1 MHRTRY
7 WIFACAVAFMLPQGA
22 MAQGS
27 LEGRVVDNLGQALS
41 GVSISFVGR
50 NITGLT
56 ALDGTYRI
64 DGIPA
69 GSHEVRFTR
78 VGYGE
83 QTISVGIADGG
94 TLRVNVTLAEAAIA
108 VDRLVV
114 VGSRAHARTAT
125 ESMVPLDVV
134 PVADLSR
141 QGDTDLSTL
150 IRNVVPSYSVTAE
163 PISDAATLARPASIR
178 NLAPDHTLVLVNGK
192 RRHRSAVIVLFGGNG
207 VADGAQGPDV
217 ATLPAIA
224 MSQIEVLR
232 DGASA
237 QYGSDAI
244 AGVINFVPR
253 RNRSGGTIEV
263 KGSGYDYGTRD
274 GRMNTFAA
282 NIGLPLGASGFLSL
296 SGEYGQADTT
306 SRSVQRNDAARL
318 ASLGFPVRDPAQ
330 VWGLPE
336 VEGNLK
342 LFANMGYPLDESVEF
357 YGHGNYHTKTVTGGF
372 YFRNPNTR
380 DAVFSIDGGQ
390 TLLVADMLDAV
401 DGVLDGSASCPVVH
415 IVNDVPDPVA
425 WERVRSDPNCFS
437 FQEMFPGGFTPK
449 FGGDMFDASA
459 VGGVRGE
466 TAGVEWDASVGWG
479 THKADFFM
487 MNTINASLGPDT
499 PTDFR
504 PGINQQRE
512 LNVNLDLE
520 YEPAEHTHLAGGFEW
535 RNENYEIV
543 PGDRAS
549 WQIGPLLE
557 QGFSASSNGFPGFSP
572 FSEGNWDR
580 ANIAVYGDFHQDGAD
595 ERWAVGGAVR
605 FENFDGFGTTLN
617 GKVSGRF
624 ALAEGFA
631 LRGSASTGF
640 RAPTP
645 GQLNFQHIGTTYDY
659 SIQELVNT
667 GTISPTS
674 KVARTR
680 GGKQLEPETSLNFA
694 LGATLNR
701 GPFTMTADYFNV
713 SVSDRITL
721 SPDYNLTPAEV
732 EQLLAEGVDAA
743 RNLRQFR
750 FYNNHFSTRTQGV
763 DVVATYAPPA
773 LEGNT
778 TFGLLFN
785 HTATKV
791 TESSRTSDFDVQELD
806 STRIRQLEGAL
817 PRTRA
822 SFSAVHRLGSLRL
835 SGKINCFSGWFDFA
849 DNSHTYSGKC
859 LADAEAAYTLPR
871 SVTLTLG
878 AENFLNTYPDENPF
892 AREGVGNL
900 YSQHSPFG
908 FNGALMYLRA
918 SYVFEW

>member
-1 MHRTRY
+1 M
-7 WIFACAVAFMLPQGA
+7 
-22 MAQGS
+22 
-27 LEGRVVDNLGQALS
+27 
-41 GVSISFVGR
+41 
-50 NITGLT
+50 
-56 ALDGTYRI
+56 
-64 DGIPA
+64 
-69 GSHEVRFTR
+69 
-78 VGYGE
+78 
-83 QTISVGIADGG
+83 
-94 TLRVNVTLAEAAIA
+94 
-108 VDRLVV
+108 
-114 VGSRAHARTAT
+114 
-125 ESMVPLDVV
+125 
-134 PVADLSR
+134 
-141 QGDTDLSTL
+141 
-150 IRNVVPSYSVTAE
+150 
-163 PISDAATLARPASIR
+163 
-178 NLAPDHTLVLVNGK
+178 
-192 RRHRSAVIVLFGGNG
+192 
-207 VADGAQGPDV
+207 
-217 ATLPAIA
+217 
-224 MSQIEVLR
+224 
-232 DGASA
+232 
-237 QYGSDAI
+237 
-244 AGVINFVPR
+244 
-253 RNRSGGTIEV
+253 
-263 KGSGYDYGTRD
+263 
-274 GRMNTFAA
+274 
-282 NIGLPLGASGFLSL
+282 
-296 SGEYGQADTT
+296 
-306 SRSVQRNDAARL
+306 
-318 ASLGFPVRDPAQ
+318 
-330 VWGLPE
+330 
-336 VEGNLK
+336 
-342 LFANMGYPLDESVEF
+342 
-357 YGHGNYHTKTVTGGF
+357 
-372 YFRNPNTR
+372 
-380 DAVFSIDGGQ
+380 
-390 TLLVADMLDAV
+390 
-401 DGVLDGSASCPVVH
+401 LDGSANCPVVH
-415 IVNDVPDPVA
+415 IVDDVPDPVA
-425 WERVRSDPNCFS
+425 WERVRSDPDCFS
-437 FQEMFPGGFTPK
+437 FQERFPGGFTPK

-487 MNTINASLGPDT
+487 MNTVNASLGPDT

-520 YEPAEHTHLAGGFEW
+520 YEPAEHTHLAAGFEW

-549 WQIGPLLE
+549 WEIGPLLE

-580 ANIAVYGDFHQDGAD
+580 ANIAVYGDFHHDGAD

-667 GTISPTS
+667 GTIPPTS
-674 KVARTR
+674 KVAQTR

-732 EQLLAEGVDAA
+732 EQLLAEGVNAA

-750 FYNNHFSTRTQGV
+750 FYNNHFSTRTRGV

-778 TFGLLFN
+778 TFSLLFN

-817 PRTRA
+817 PSTR
-822 SFSAVHRLGSLRL
+822 
-835 SGKINCFSGWFDFA
+835 
-849 DNSHTYSGKC
+849 
-859 LADAEAAYTLPR
+859 
-871 SVTLTLG
+871 
-878 AENFLNTYPDENPF
+878 AENFLNTYPAEPVP
-892 AREGVGNL
+892 RER
-900 YSQHSPFG
+900 P
-908 FNGALMYLRA
+908 LRLQRRA
-918 SYVFEW
+918 DVPAGELRVRVVRGRRPVRTLFTRPADTPPAP